1 MIRWRQQGYHDDLS
15 FHPVS
20 RRCKLDKCAWSNSA
34 QYCFWFLIFSRCGTI
49 IYDLGNTNNLVSMV
63 TQTASFCFRRCF
75 IPWSS
80 FSSHKPH
87 TKAKGRGENTKNRD
101 RKKRNGKKFSEIQR
115 HAKKLIEISV
125 GSEIH
130 NATPGTSR
138 DSSSDESDIDQPISA
153 SKTKLA
159 LPDSSSESSDEESK
173 FQGRGYRVLLIRR

>member
-1 MIRWRQQGYHDDLS
+1 MTIYPIIQLVVGVKWISVHD
-15 FHPVS
+15 PAVPNIVS
-20 RRCKLDKCAWSNSA
+20 G
-34 QYCFWFLIFSRCGTI
+34 FLIFSRCGTI
-49 IYDLGNTNNLVSMV
+49 TYDLGNTNNLVSMV

-87 TKAKGRGENTKNRD
+87 TKAKGRGGNTKNRY
-101 RKKRNGKKFSEIQR
+101 RKKRKGKKFSEIQR

-125 GSEIH
+125 GGEIH

-173 FQGRGYRVLLIRR
+173 FQG